1 MAEASDRDIAAMEQV
16 ATCGYIPI
24 ERRGAGSFGYVYAVD
39 DEHGQIQA
47 FKYMIPHT
55 DYSQMGLPSLI
66 EIDCLRRIEH
76 PYVLHASHII
86 TPQTCNIRGL
96 AIVMPLADSTLYD
109 FMMMPHITAEF
120 KLPAFYKLACALDFL
135 HSHGILH
142 LDIKADNVVI
152 KDFDNPH
159 PYFID
164 FGLSLEVDDARVGI
178 QAKQLRLTKDHR
190 APELLIQKSPY
201 TYTAAADI
209 WSFGIM
215 MVYMFSTEAI
225 YIHVKDGKTQAV
237 NLREISVT
245 DLHGL
250 VLSIFADTAF
260 ITHATRNVSAEY
272 RDACI
277 DVISRMLQ
285 IEPQKRITAAELV
298 AHRVFDKFRVHV
310 PGTMLKPRVHH
321 DYAGGH
327 RDIMKL
333 IIHWCRTIYANERAE
348 LLFLAVDLF
357 KRMDSYY
364 HKHTHAQRM
373 MLAATCLW
381 MASKILTPDTYLKVQ
396 DFASRTKDIVDDITA
411 PKVLEIE
418 TEIVAVLTGILNVNE
433 LYRWCANGA
442 ELKYSFDHIIM
453 DADATL
459 YARADIPAWVA
470 VIRAVISPEQAQRA
484 KTISCAEL
492 MS

>member
-47 FKYMIPHT
+47 FKYMLPHT
-55 DYSQMGLPSLI
+55 DYNQMGLPSLI

-76 PYVLHASHII
+76 PYILHASHIV
-86 TPQTCNIRGL
+86 TPQNCNIQGL

-109 FMMMPHITAEF
+109 FMMMPEITAEF
-120 KLPAFYKLACALDFL
+120 KLPIFYKLACALDFM
-135 HSHGILH
+135 HAHGFLH

-152 KDFDNPH
+152 KDFNDPH

-164 FGLSLEVDDARVGI
+164 FGLALEVDDAVVGM
-178 QAKQLRLTKDHR
+178 QTKQLRLTKDHR
-190 APELLIQKSPY
+190 APELLIQKPPY
-201 TYTAAADI
+201 TYTASADI
-209 WSFGIM
+209 WAFGIM
-215 MVYMFSTEAI
+215 MLYMLSTQAI
-225 YIHVKDGKTQAV
+225 YTEIKDGVLQGVNLRDIMAV
-237 NLREISVT
+237 NLHN
-245 DLHGL
+245 LAL
-250 VLSIFADTAF
+250 NIFANTGV
-260 ITHATRNVSAEY
+260 ITQLLRNIGTEY
-272 RDACI
+272 RTGCI
-277 DVISRMLQ
+277 DVIARMLE
-285 IEPQKRITAAELV
+285 IDPSARITAAQLV
-298 AHRVFDKFRVHV
+298 AHPVFDKFRMHV
-310 PGTMLKPRVHH
+310 PGTILKPRVHH
-321 DYAGGH
+321 DYAEGH

-364 HKHTHAQRM
+364 QKHTHVQRM
-373 MLAATCLW
+373 MLTATCLW
-381 MASKILTPDTYLKVQ
+381 MASKILTPDAYLKVQ
-396 DFASRTKDIVDDITA
+396 DFGTRTKDMVSEITA
-411 PKVLEIE
+411 TKVLEIE

-433 LYRWCANGA
+433 LYRSCANGA

-453 DADATL
+453 DTDATL
-459 YARADIPAWVA
+459 YARTDIPAWIQ
-470 VIRAVISPEQAQRA
+470 VIRAVIDAEQAQRP